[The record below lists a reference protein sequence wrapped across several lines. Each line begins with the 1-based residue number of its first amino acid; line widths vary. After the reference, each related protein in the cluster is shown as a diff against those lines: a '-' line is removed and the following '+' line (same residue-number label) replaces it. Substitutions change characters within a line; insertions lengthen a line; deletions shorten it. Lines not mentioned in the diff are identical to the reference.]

1 MVHQDLVTDLVDLVG
16 LAVVLEVVEDHLVKV
31 VEHNNLVHLVSLDLT
46 DMEILVVLI
55 LTKHV
60 ILVQVVAVL
69 VAVVLLV
76 ETVVKHLAVME
87 EIAHILDKILL
98 TLAVAEVAVVIQV
111 PVVEVMEVLV
121 AVVTAVLLLSVP
133 TMDTAKQVL
142 TNAVAAVVEVLVT
155 RGPTGQAVTAVLAS

>member
-98 TLAVAEVAVVIQV
+98 TLAEVAVAVVIQV

>member
-1 MVHQDLVTDLVDLVG
+1 
-16 LAVVLEVVEDHLVKV
+16 
-31 VEHNNLVHLVSLDLT
+31 
-46 DMEILVVLI
+46 
-55 LTKHV
+55 
-60 ILVQVVAVL
+60 
-69 VAVVLLV
+69 
-76 ETVVKHLAVME
+76 ME

>member
-1 MVHQDLVTDLVDLVG
+1 
-16 LAVVLEVVEDHLVKV
+16 
-31 VEHNNLVHLVSLDLT
+31 
-46 DMEILVVLI
+46 
-55 LTKHV
+55 
-60 ILVQVVAVL
+60 
-69 VAVVLLV
+69 
-76 ETVVKHLAVME
+76 ME

-98 TLAVAEVAVVIQV
+98 TLAAAEVAVVIQV

>member
-98 TLAVAEVAVVIQV
+98 TLAAAEVAVVIQV

>member
-60 ILVQVVAVL
+60 TLVQVVAVL

-98 TLAVAEVAVVIQV
+98 TLAAAEVAVVIQV

-142 TNAVAAVVEVLVT
+142 TNAVAAVVKVLVT